1 MPANATRPSLLLE
14 LTSQF
19 WVRQR
24 RFKRKPRTCASRTI
38 SDILLRPRFAL
49 AVVAIA
55 AQNLYLVPGAQGQN
69 EDMPCDA
76 FVKNPDGSWTATRAV
91 FVLSANFSVR
101 VGGVFRPGEKSR
113 GYDLAAKLDE
123 VCRNGTAAPP
133 PAAAEEQQPR
143 TPLSQFADSNGNID
157 VQRLTCGHLADAPS
171 EEAELFLA
179 WHSGSHN
186 RSAKGRAI
194 NMARLKYAIRDVV
207 DYCKS
212 HRDES
217 LVKVMQLMSK

>member
-76 FVKNPDGSWTATRAV
+76 FVKKPRWVMD
-91 FVLSANFSVR
+91 
-101 VGGVFRPGEKSR
+101 
-113 GYDLAAKLDE
+113 
-123 VCRNGTAAPP
+123 RNTSGLCPKR
-133 PAAAEEQQPR
+133 QLQRSGRRRISPR
-143 TPLSQFADSNGNID
+143 
-157 VQRLTCGHLADAPS
+157 
-171 EEAELFLA
+171 
-179 WHSGSHN
+179 
-186 RSAKGRAI
+186 
-194 NMARLKYAIRDVV
+194 
-207 DYCKS
+207 
-212 HRDES
+212 
-217 LVKVMQLMSK
+217 